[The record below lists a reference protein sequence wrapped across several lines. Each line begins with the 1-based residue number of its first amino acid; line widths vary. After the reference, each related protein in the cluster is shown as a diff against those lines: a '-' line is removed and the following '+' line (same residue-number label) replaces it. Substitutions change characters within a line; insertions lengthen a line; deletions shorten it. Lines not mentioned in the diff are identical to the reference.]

1 MIENL
6 PRSVVIAIKAAA
18 HDVANTVKGGAYNPT
33 GTEKLANTLEK
44 FMIGMVAQSY
54 PKVRSAWLD
63 KDADSSW
70 TKVAAGPTVDP
81 VKLATALTKFYSAIT
96 DPNLK
101 KNNIGSATSMLLGKT
116 EAEINA
122 EWPGL
127 LSDAGAPTP
136 PGLGALPPGEPL
148 GASNQA
154 PAPKPAKPQPLP
166 PPPSLGEGGGMPKPS
181 KPEAPNMQPLAKPG
195 VMPNKVQDQEF
206 EAGVP
211 TRPI

>member
-6 PRSVVIAIKAAA
+6 PRSVIIAVHAAA
-18 HDVANTVKGGAYNPT
+18 NDVANAVKGGAYNPT

-54 PKVRSAWLD
+54 PRVKSAWLD

-70 TKVAAGPTVDP
+70 TKVASTGVTIDP
-81 VKLATALTKFYSAIT
+81 VKLATALTKFYSTIT

-127 LSDAGAPTP
+127 LDDAGGPTP
-136 PGLGALPPGEPL
+136 PGLGALPLGEPL
-148 GASNQA
+148 APSNQA
-154 PAPKPAKPQPLP
+154 PAPAMPPKPMGASLP
-166 PPPSLGEGGGMPKPS
+166 MPKHD
-181 KPEAPNMQPLAKPG
+181 KEELAPAEQLLSKPG
-195 VMPNKVQDQEF
+195 VMPHNPQDREF
-206 EAGVP
+206 EDGVP
-211 TRPI
+211 TRPL